1 MTGTAAAP
9 RDDGDRAALLAALIE
24 GERSGVSARQV
35 PHILKAMREATT
47 RERGAEPQGSPW
59 LCQSVTD
66 GTDAEPILAT

>member
-24 GERSGVSARQV
+24 G
-35 PHILKAMREATT
+35 
-47 RERGAEPQGSPW
+47 ERGAEPQGSPW